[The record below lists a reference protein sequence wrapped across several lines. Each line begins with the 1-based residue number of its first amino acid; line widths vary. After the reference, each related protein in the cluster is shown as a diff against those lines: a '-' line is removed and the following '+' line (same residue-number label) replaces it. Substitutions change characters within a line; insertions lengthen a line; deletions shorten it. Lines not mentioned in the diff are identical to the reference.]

1 MLENVKMLG
10 DRIMVTVEVAD
21 DKTESGIIIAPP
33 SQVVPDT
40 GKVVSVGLG
49 KILDNGT
56 YAPIPINVGN
66 IVRFIPN
73 TGGDVIIEEVKY
85 RVLNHDDIIMVI
97 G

>member
-1 MLENVKMLG
+1 MLKNVKLIG
-10 DRIMVTVEVAD
+10 DRIMVTIEAPD
-21 DKTESGIIIAPP
+21 DKTESGIIIAPQ
-33 SQVVPDT
+33 SQAVPDI

-49 KILDNGT
+49 KMLDNGT

-66 IVRFIPN
+66 IVKFIPN
-73 TGGDVIIEEVKY
+73 TGGDVIIEEETY